1 MITIGLTGGIASG
14 KSTVSAELRS
24 LGLPVFDADA
34 EARLAVAAGSEG
46 LAQVIAVLGKEYLS
60 EEGTLDRAKVAERI
74 FHDKEALK
82 AVEAIIHKIVWQ
94 QAESFLAA
102 SSKQGHKAAVLDVP
116 LLIECGWHKN
126 VDSVWLV
133 SVSRQ
138 QQVERAMLRSGMT
151 ADEVNARI
159 EAQMSLA
166 EKKKYADVVLDNS
179 GSQAETMQVCIRS
192 WSCFWVA
199 SVKGKRKARSRRTKT
214 HGRLYSWLLL
224 LGVLLV
230 IGFGGW
236 KIWSSDTVQMRFVYM
251 WDYQQDIVTYSK
263 KNNVDPFLVAAI
275 IKNESNF
282 KHDAVSKVGAVGLMQ
297 IMPETGRW
305 IAEQMGLENY
315 QDSDLYQTRKN
326 IRMGC
331 WYVGELEHEFQ
342 HNLVLLMV
350 AYNAGRGQTHE
361 WMQENG
367 WDYNFNDIKSI
378 PYPDTREYVAKVM
391 QDRDKYYLLYKD
403 KIK

>member
-82 AVEAIIHKIVWQ
+82 AVEAIIQKIVWQ

-179 GSQAETMQVCIRS
+179 GSQAETMQAVRS
-192 WSCFWVA
+192 QL
-199 SVKGKRKARSRRTKT
+199 K
-214 HGRLYSWLLL
+214 LL
-224 LGVLLV
+224 LGG
-230 IGFGGW
+230 ISEG
-236 KIWSSDTVQMRFVYM
+236 
-251 WDYQQDIVTYSK
+251 
-263 KNNVDPFLVAAI
+263 
-275 IKNESNF
+275 
-282 KHDAVSKVGAVGLMQ
+282 
-297 IMPETGRW
+297 
-305 IAEQMGLENY
+305 
-315 QDSDLYQTRKN
+315 
-326 IRMGC
+326 
-331 WYVGELEHEFQ
+331 
-342 HNLVLLMV
+342 
-350 AYNAGRGQTHE
+350 
-361 WMQENG
+361 
-367 WDYNFNDIKSI
+367 
-378 PYPDTREYVAKVM
+378 
-391 QDRDKYYLLYKD
+391 
-403 KIK
+403 